1 MKRAHVLLAALSCMT
16 ATAFAEEK
24 KPADQLEK
32 LTVDGKER
40 TMLVYA
46 PKGLPKKDAP
56 LVISLH
62 GFRQDAFFQR
72 GQSHWN
78 DCADEN
84 KFVVVYPNAIDTWWD
99 VGGMRDVKFIEAVIE
114 EMAKR
119 YKIDRKRIYVTG
131 FSLGAMMTYQCME
144 HLSTTVAAF
153 GPVSGVRFDNRPPK
167 SDKPVSFLHV
177 HGTGDN
183 VFWWKGDLKH
193 PAGGYPSIPEYV
205 EKWAKHQKLDL
216 KTEKK
221 NYPRN
226 DSRASLT
233 TWKKL
238 GSKVEI
244 GLLAL
249 EDKGHWHSEDPAHS
263 ASTTSE
269 LWSFFK
275 RHPLQTPSRK
285 TNGTAHQAGTSSTT
299 TIRRESRTNES
310 LMPARLAL
318 SRIPL
323 SP

>member
-1 MKRAHVLLAALSCMT
+1 MKNIHILLAAITCMFGGV
-16 ATAFAEEK
+16 FAEE

-32 LTVDGKER
+32 LTGDGKER

-78 DCADEN
+78 TCADEN

-99 VGGMRDVKFIEAVIE
+99 VGGMRDVKFVEAVIE
-114 EMAKR
+114 GMSKR

-144 HLSTTVAAF
+144 HLSTKVAAF

-167 SDKPVSFLHV
+167 SEKPVSFLHV

-193 PAGGYPSIPEYV
+193 HAGGYPSIPEYV
-205 EKWAKHQKLDL
+205 GKWAKHQGLDL
-216 KTEKK
+216 KTEKPH
-221 NYPRN
+221 YPRS
-226 DSRASLT
+226 DSHASLT
-233 TWKKL
+233 TWKKR

-249 EDKGHWHSEDPAHS
+249 EGKGHWHSEDPAHS
-263 ASTTSE
+263 TSTTHE
-269 LWSFFK
+269 LWNFFK
-275 RHPLQTPSRK
+275 RHPLQSR
-285 TNGTAHQAGTSSTT
+285 
-299 TIRRESRTNES
+299 
-310 LMPARLAL
+310 
-318 SRIPL
+318 
-323 SP
+323 